1 MKKNNL
7 GNYLIIGFFALLLGV
22 IAITN
27 SNLFNKSKTQILDSD
42 LSTTE
47 YNWYFNPRE
56 DHKQPDPIKEADFFN
71 SYNTYYVGDP
81 NEKVIY
87 LTFDAGYENGYTNLL
102 LDTLKKHNAP
112 ANFFVVKSYIENNK
126 DLVNRMVKEG
136 HLVCNHSKSHVSMAS
151 IDNIDKF
158 NEEILSTAKAYKEV
172 TGKEMPKYFRPPMG
186 KFSERSLKYT
196 QDLGYSTIFW
206 SFAYVDWYDS
216 NQPSHEEA
224 KKKIYS
230 RTHPG
235 AIVLLHSNSQTNAEI
250 LDEVL
255 THWEEEGYTI
265 KSLDYLTDK
274 KTS

>member
-1 MKKNNL
+1 
-7 GNYLIIGFFALLLGV
+7 
-22 IAITN
+22 
-27 SNLFNKSKTQILDSD
+27 
-42 LSTTE
+42 
-47 YNWYFNPRE
+47 
-56 DHKQPDPIKEADFFN
+56 
-71 SYNTYYVGDP
+71 
-81 NEKVIY
+81 
-87 LTFDAGYENGYTNLL
+87 
-102 LDTLKKHNAP
+102 
-112 ANFFVVKSYIENNK
+112 
-126 DLVNRMVKEG
+126 
-136 HLVCNHSKSHVSMAS
+136 MAS
-151 IDNIDKF
+151 IDDLDKF
-158 NEEILSTAKAYKEV
+158 KKEIVSVADAYKDV

-265 KSLDYLTDK
+265 KSLDYLTNK

>member
-1 MKKNNL
+1 MV
-7 GNYLIIGFFALLLGV
+7 A
-22 IAITN
+22 
-27 SNLFNKSKTQILDSD
+27 
-42 LSTTE
+42 
-47 YNWYFNPRE
+47 
-56 DHKQPDPIKEADFFN
+56 
-71 SYNTYYVGDP
+71 
-81 NEKVIY
+81 
-87 LTFDAGYENGYTNLL
+87 LTFDDGPSKNTELILDILKENQV
-102 LDTLKKHNAP
+102 P
-112 ANFFVVKSYIENNK
+112 AAFFVTRPYIK
-126 DLVNRMVKEG
+126 DYPDLIKRMDEEG
-136 HLVCNHSKSHVSMAS
+136 HLVCNHTSHHPSMAK
-151 IDNIDKF
+151 ILDKEKF
-158 NEEILSTAKAYKEV
+158 TKEFTEVEEEYSKV

-255 THWEEEGYTI
+255 THWEQEGYTI
-265 KSLDYLTDK
+265 KSLDYLTNK
-274 KTS
+274 KS

>member
-1 MKKNNL
+1 
-7 GNYLIIGFFALLLGV
+7 
-22 IAITN
+22 
-27 SNLFNKSKTQILDSD
+27 
-42 LSTTE
+42 
-47 YNWYFNPRE
+47 
-56 DHKQPDPIKEADFFN
+56 
-71 SYNTYYVGDP
+71 
-81 NEKVIY
+81 
-87 LTFDAGYENGYTNLL
+87 
-102 LDTLKKHNAP
+102 
-112 ANFFVVKSYIENNK
+112 
-126 DLVNRMVKEG
+126 
-136 HLVCNHSKSHVSMAS
+136 MAS

-235 AIVLLHSNSQTNAEI
+235 AIVPLHSNSQTNAEI